1 MKIPVIFT
9 NWKMNK
15 TLAETRDYFRRFL
28 KPAGKYR
35 GRVEIFILIPH
46 TVLALAADLTKGSG
60 IKIGS
65 QDHFWEDF
73 GPFTGEVSAA
83 MIRDCGG
90 EYAMVGHYER
100 RRYFHETEEEIHNKT
115 KAALKHQLIPI
126 VCIGESIEQRQSGQT
141 SNILKE
147 QIGILFK
154 GFSGNEITRCQIL
167 YEPHWA
173 VGAEEPASPGQAQ
186 EAHQII
192 LNEITNRF
200 SEAVARK
207 VRILYGGSV
216 RPENVA
222 EFLLQEDV
230 DGVGVGRAGWK
241 PDSFLKILDSVF
253 AKITPARK

>member
-1 MKIPVIFT
+1 
-9 NWKMNK
+9 MNK

-35 GRVEIFILIPH
+35 GRVEIFILVPH

-83 MIRDCGG
+83 MVRDCGG
-90 EYAMVGHYER
+90 EYAMAGHYER
-100 RRYFHETEEEIHNKT
+100 RRYFHEAEDEIRQKT

-126 VCIGESIEQRQSGQT
+126 VCLGESIAQRQSGQT
-141 SNILKE
+141 SDILKE
-147 QIGILFK
+147 QIGIIFK
-154 GFSGNEITRCQIL
+154 DFSANEIARCQVL
-167 YEPHWA
+167 YEPYWA
-173 VGAEEPASPGQAQ
+173 VGAQEPATPAQAQ
-186 EAHQII
+186 EAHKII
-192 LNEITNRF
+192 RNEITNRF
-200 SEAVARK
+200 GETVARK

-216 RPENVA
+216 RSDNVA

-241 PDSFLKILDSVF
+241 PDSFLKILESVF
-253 AKITPARK
+253 TKMTPARK

>member
-46 TVLALAADLTKGSG
+46 TVLALAADLTRGSG

-83 MIRDCGG
+83 MVRDCGG

-100 RRYFHETEEEIHNKT
+100 RHYFHETEDEIRQKT

-126 VCIGESIEQRQSGQT
+126 VCMGESIEQRHSGQT
-141 SNILKE
+141 SSILKE
-147 QIGILFK
+147 QMGIIFK
-154 GFSGNEITRCQIL
+154 GFSANEVARCQIL
-167 YEPHWA
+167 YEPYWA
-173 VGAEEPASPGQAQ
+173 VGAEESATPGQAQ

-192 LNEITNRF
+192 RNEITNRF
-200 SEAVARK
+200 TETVAGK

-216 RPENVA
+216 RSDNAA
-222 EFLLQEDV
+222 EFLSQEDV

-253 AKITPARK
+253 VKMTPARK

>member
-1 MKIPVIFT
+1 MRIPVIFT

-28 KPAGKYR
+28 KPAAKYR
-35 GRVEIFILIPH
+35 GRVEIFILVPH

-73 GPFTGEVSAA
+73 GPYTGEVSAA
-83 MIRDCGG
+83 MVRDCGG

-100 RRYFHETEEEIHNKT
+100 RRYFHETEDEIHQKA
-115 KAALKHQLIPI
+115 KAALKHQLTPVI
-126 VCIGESIEQRQSGQT
+126 CIGESIEQRQLGQT
-141 SNILKE
+141 SISIK
-147 QIGILFK
+147 QQMDIIFK
-154 GFSGNEITRCQIL
+154 DFHPDEIARCQIL
-167 YEPHWA
+167 YEPYWA
-173 VGAEEPASPGQAQ
+173 VGAEEPATPSQAQ
-186 EAHQII
+186 EAHRII
-192 LNEITNRF
+192 RTEIANRF
-200 SEAVARK
+200 GEPVAGK

-216 RPENVA
+216 RSDNVA
-222 EFLLQEDV
+222 EFLFQEDV